1 MAYADLVPVGTMLSV
16 GAACFGLGVIYGNLP
31 YDYYTLWLPEREA
44 IGRSIAHYSAWA
56 NAPPRVHYILHFVMF
71 LGLSGC
77 FIKMFKPHPEA
88 KYFEWGTLGAL
99 MIAIMIY
106 FTNLRI
112 GINSCLTGIWGD
124 VDEITGVN
132 VMAASQFMMAVVLFG
147 VVVLQGGLYYAQ
159 WYESTIQA
167 EFLQKEREAAIA
179 AAKRAEGVEEDP
191 VEDSASTTGAKAA
204 KTSKSKKRT

>member
-1 MAYADLVPVGTMLSV
+1 MAYSDLVPVGTMLSV

-31 YDYYTLWLPEREA
+31 YDYYTLWLPDREA
-44 IGRSIAHYSAWA
+44 ISRSIAHYSAWA
-56 NAPPRVHYILHFVMF
+56 NAPPRVHYILHAVMF
-71 LGLSGC
+71 FGLSGC

-112 GINSCLTGIWGD
+112 GINSCVTGIWGD
-124 VDEITGVN
+124 VDEITGIN

-147 VVVLQGGLYYAQ
+147 VIVLQGGLYYAQ
-159 WYESTIQA
+159 WYETKIQK
-167 EFLQKEREAAIA
+167 EFLQKEREAEIA
-179 AAKRAEGVEEDP
+179 AAKRAEGVEE
-191 VEDSASTTGAKAA
+191 VSEEGASTTGVKP
-204 KTSKSKKRT
+204 KSTKSKKRT